1 MNRFNIR
8 YIKTIL
14 KRLASRMF
22 RLKKSLKYE
31 IFTVYQKKL
40 KNAKLQR
47 KEIRK
52 VIEKNCVGGD
62 YDEQT
67 KEHLNYI
74 SNPKNFFHR

>member
-1 MNRFNIR
+1 M
-8 YIKTIL
+8 
-14 KRLASRMF
+14 
-22 RLKKSLKYE
+22 
-31 IFTVYQKKL
+31 FTVYQKKL

-52 VIEKNCVGGD
+52 VIEKNCVGRY

>member
-1 MNRFNIR
+1 MFSNI
-8 YIKTIL
+8 IFMPNIL
-14 KRLASRMF
+14 LNYLNQLFIRNSHHKM
-22 RLKKSLKYE
+22 
-31 IFTVYQKKL
+31 FTVYQKKL

-67 KEHLNYI
+67 NEHLNYI